1 MARQKKLLQPELNMS
16 FEMHTKTS
24 PLRIMLFIHSLRGG
38 GAERVAV
45 DLAARWIA
53 NGHDVLLVT
62 QTDASEDAYEL
73 NKQVQRISLKTAG
86 FKGVLANLR
95 RLYILRREIR
105 RHRPDIV
112 IGFMTTSSILAVL
125 AASGI
130 SRCHV
135 IATEHT
141 HPPSQTLSGLWQKLR
156 RYTYP
161 KASKVI
167 TLTHGT
173 EAWLEKHVPG
183 SNIAVIPNAVHWPLE
198 NKEPVIQY
206 VKAPGR
212 KLLLGVGRLHHDK
225 GFDLLIK
232 AFASIAHLHPEWD
245 LIILGEGDK
254 REALQ
259 KQLEEA
265 GMSSRI
271 SMPGRAGNMLAWS
284 KMADIYVLSSR
295 TEGLSNSLLEAMAC
309 GVPSVAFD
317 CDTGPREIIRP
328 DLDGVLV
335 QPAEDEEAL
344 AAHLSALMFNQ
355 AKQVELGKRAIDVR
369 DRFSMRRISGL
380 WQQVFNEV
388 LDHKKDGQKG

>member
-1 MARQKKLLQPELNMS
+1 MS
-16 FEMHTKTS
+16 FEIHTKTP

-45 DLAARWIA
+45 DLCARWIA

-62 QTDASEDAYEL
+62 QTDDAEDAYEL
-73 NKQVQRISLKTAG
+73 NKQVQRICLNTAG
-86 FKGVLANLR
+86 FKGIMANLR
-95 RLYILRREIR
+95 RLFILRREIR

-125 AASGI
+125 AGTGI
-130 SRCHV
+130 RGCHV

-141 HPPSQTLSGLWQKLR
+141 HPPSQKLSGLWQKLR

-161 KASKVI
+161 RASRVI
-167 TLTHGT
+167 ALTRGT
-173 EAWLEKHVPG
+173 QAWLEKNVPG
-183 SNIAVIPNAVHWPLE
+183 STVAVIPNAVHWPLE
-198 NKEPVIQY
+198 NKEPVIEC
-206 VKAPGR
+206 VKTPGR

-259 KQLEEA
+259 KQLDEA
-265 GMSSRI
+265 GMGHRI
-271 SMPGRAGNMLAWS
+271 SMPGRAGNMRAWAKS
-284 KMADIYVLSSR
+284 ADIYVLSSR

-344 AAHLSALMFNQ
+344 AAHLSALMFDQ
-355 AKQVELGKRAIDVR
+355 VKQVELGKRGIDVR

-380 WQQVFNEV
+380 WQEVFNDV
-388 LDHKKDGQKG
+388 LGNKKDGQKG

>member
-1 MARQKKLLQPELNMS
+1 
-16 FEMHTKTS
+16 
-24 PLRIMLFIHSLRGG
+24 MLFIHSLRGG

-45 DLAARWIA
+45 DLCARWIA

-62 QTDASEDAYEL
+62 QTDASGDAYEL
-73 NKQVQRISLKTAG
+73 HKQVQRISLNTAG
-86 FKGVLANLR
+86 FKGLMANLR
-95 RLYILRREIR
+95 RLFILRREIR

-125 AASGI
+125 AGTGI
-130 SRCHV
+130 RGCHV

-141 HPPSQTLSGLWQKLR
+141 HPPSQKLSGLWQKLR

-161 KASKVI
+161 RASRVI
-167 TLTHGT
+167 ALTRGT
-173 EAWLEKHVPG
+173 QAWLEKNVPG
-183 SNIAVIPNAVHWPLE
+183 STVAVIPNAVHWPLE
-198 NKEPVIQY
+198 NKEPVIEC
-206 VKAPGR
+206 VKTPGR

-259 KQLEEA
+259 KQLDEA
-265 GMSSRI
+265 GMGHRI
-271 SMPGRAGNMLAWS
+271 SMPGRAGNMRAWAKS
-284 KMADIYVLSSR
+284 ADIYVLSSR

-344 AAHLSALMFNQ
+344 AAHLSALMFDQ
-355 AKQVELGKRAIDVR
+355 VKQVELGKRGIDVR

-380 WQQVFNEV
+380 WQEVFNDV
-388 LDHKKDGQKG
+388 LGNKKDGQKG

>member
-1 MARQKKLLQPELNMS
+1 
-16 FEMHTKTS
+16 
-24 PLRIMLFIHSLRGG
+24 MLFIHSLRGG

-53 NGHDVLLVT
+53 GGHDVLLVT

-73 NKQVQRISLKTAG
+73 NKQVQRISLNTAG
-86 FKGVLANLR
+86 LQGVMANLR
-95 RLYILRREIR
+95 RLYILRKEIKR
-105 RHRPDIV
+105 QRPDIV

-125 AASGI
+125 AASGVAG
-130 SRCHV
+130 CHV

-141 HPPSQTLSGLWQKLR
+141 HPPSQTISGLWQKLR

-161 KASKVI
+161 KAAKVI
-167 TLTHGT
+167 ALTHGT
-173 EAWLEKHVPG
+173 KAWLEKNVPG

-198 NKEPVIQY
+198 NKEPFIEC

-212 KLLLGVGRLHHDK
+212 KLMLGVGRLHHDK
-225 GFDLLIK
+225 GFDMLIK
-232 AFASIAHLHPEWD
+232 AFVSIAHLHPEWD

-259 KQLEEA
+259 KQLDEA
-265 GMSSRI
+265 GMGSRI

-284 KMADIYVLSSR
+284 KAADIYVLSSR

-309 GVPSVAFD
+309 GVPSIAFD

-328 DLDGVLV
+328 GLDGVLV
-335 QPAEDEEAL
+335 KPAEDEEAL
-344 AAHLSALMFNQ
+344 AAQMSALMFNQ
-355 AKQVELGKRAIDVR
+355 AKQAELGKRAIDVR
-369 DRFSMRRISGL
+369 DRFSMRRIAGL
-380 WQQVFNEV
+380 WQDVFNEV
-388 LDHKKDGQKG
+388 LHDKKDGKKG

>member
-1 MARQKKLLQPELNMS
+1 
-16 FEMHTKTS
+16 
-24 PLRIMLFIHSLRGG
+24 MLFIHSLRGG

-45 DLAARWIA
+45 DLCARWIA

-62 QTDASEDAYEL
+62 QTDDAEDAYEL
-73 NKQVQRISLKTAG
+73 NKQVQRICLNTAG
-86 FKGVLANLR
+86 FKGIMANLR
-95 RLYILRREIR
+95 RLFILRREIR

-125 AASGI
+125 AGTGI
-130 SRCHV
+130 RGCHV
-135 IATEHT
+135 VATEHT
-141 HPPSQTLSGLWQKLR
+141 HPPSQKLSGLWQKLR

-161 KASKVI
+161 RASRVI
-167 TLTHGT
+167 ALTQGT
-173 EAWLEKHVPG
+173 QAWLEKNVPG
-183 SNIAVIPNAVHWPLE
+183 SNINVIPNAVHWPLE
-198 NKEPVIQY
+198 NKEPVIEC
-206 VKAPGR
+206 VKTPGR

-259 KQLEEA
+259 KQLDEA
-265 GMSSRI
+265 GMGHRI
-271 SMPGRAGNMLAWS
+271 SMPGRAGNMRAWAKS
-284 KMADIYVLSSR
+284 ADIYVLSSR

-344 AAHLSALMFNQ
+344 AAHLSALMFDQ
-355 AKQVELGKRAIDVR
+355 VKQVELGKRGIDVR

-380 WQQVFNEV
+380 WQEVFNDV
-388 LDHKKDGQKG
+388 LGNKKDGQKG